1 MARPVKNTILK
12 IVITLLNL
20 GMAVLSCI
28 YFRDLP
34 RAVLL
39 GSIVVFATLG
49 VTVPSLNESKS
60 PILYKFFVL
69 TSVFAALL
77 LLGFVLLDSTGFLSK
92 CKDIETLKAF
102 IRGTKQW
109 GILVY
114 IGLVVVQVI
123 ALPIPSAIAAVLGTV
138 LYGPT
143 YAFLFM
149 TAGTLLGSII
159 TFMLGKIFGR
169 KLAVWVVGEEK
180 TDKYATLLNEKGR
193 FLFIIMM
200 LFPFFPDDVLCLVAG
215 ITAMTFRY
223 FIVVITLTR
232 PVMIAFMCYFGSG
245 TIIPF
250 RGWGIPVWIAIFVV
264 TIVLFFVIGALKKKI
279 MEKKSEK
286 TVAESKKDDVDDA
299 RSDQDAVIPAKDGA
313 VFHVPIDK

>member
-1 MARPVKNTILK
+1 MASHIKNTVVK
-12 IVITLLNL
+12 VVISLLNL
-20 GMAVLSCI
+20 GMVVLSCF

-49 VTVPSLNESKS
+49 VTVPSINETKS
-60 PILYKFFVL
+60 ATLFKV
-69 TSVFAALL
+69 
-77 LLGFVLLDSTGFLSK
+77 FVLLSVVAALFLLCFVVLDQTGVLEK

-102 IRGTKQW
+102 IRSTKQW

-114 IGLVVVQVI
+114 IGLVIFQVVV
-123 ALPIPSAIAAVLGTV
+123 LPIPSAITAVLGTV

-149 TAGTLLGSII
+149 TAGTIVGSIL

-215 ITAMTFRY
+215 ITAMSYRY
-223 FIVVITLTR
+223 FIAVIALTR
-232 PVMIAFMCYFGSG
+232 PVMIAFTCYFGSG

-264 TIVLFFVIGALKKKI
+264 TLVLFFVIGALKKRI
-279 MEKKSEK
+279 MSRSHKG
-286 TVAESKKDDVDDA
+286 DDDA
-299 RSDQDAVIPAKDGA
+299 ASNPTVVSEERCHATK
-313 VFHVPIDK
+313 K

>member
-1 MARPVKNTILK
+1 MARPVKNTIFK
-12 IVITLLNL
+12 IVISLLNL
-20 GMAVLSCI
+20 GMVILSCF

-49 VTVPSLNESKS
+49 VAVPSLNESKS
-60 PILYKFFVL
+60 PTLYRFFVL
-69 TSVFAALL
+69 ASIFAAFLL
-77 LLGFVLLDSTGFLSK
+77 LCFVVLDSTGFLSK

-114 IGLVVVQVI
+114 IGLVVFEVI
-123 ALPIPSAIAAVLGTV
+123 ALPLPTAVAAVLGTV

-149 TAGTLLGSII
+149 TAGTLIGSII

-223 FIVVITLTR
+223 FIIVITLTR

-245 TIIPF
+245 SIIPF

-264 TIVLFFVIGALKKKI
+264 TVALFFFIGALKKKI
-279 MEKKSEK
+279 MEKKPEK
-286 TVAESKKDDVDDA
+286 TAAEFRKEDA
-299 RSDQDAVIPAKDGA
+299 DGAKPRQDAAIPAQDGA
-313 VFHVPIDK
+313 AYHVPMDK

>member
-1 MARPVKNTILK
+1 MVGSIKNT
-12 IVITLLNL
+12 VIKVVISMLNL
-20 GMAVLSCI
+20 GMVVLSCF

-49 VTVPSLNESKS
+49 VTVPSIGESKNAT
-60 PILYKFFVL
+60 LFKTFVL
-69 TSVFAALL
+69 ASVFAALL
-77 LLGFVLLDSTGFLSK
+77 LLCFVALDSTGVLEK

-102 IRGTKQW
+102 IRSTKQW

-114 IGLVVVQVI
+114 IGLVIFQVI

-149 TAGTLLGSII
+149 TAGTIIGSIL

-215 ITAMTFRY
+215 ITAMSYRY
-223 FIVVITLTR
+223 FITVIALTR
-232 PVMIAFMCYFGSG
+232 PVMIAFTCYFGSG

-264 TIVLFFVIGALKKKI
+264 TLVLFFVIGALKKKLMARKTEPAREPI
-279 MEKKSEK
+279 RGKEPSKSK
-286 TVAESKKDDVDDA
+286 
-299 RSDQDAVIPAKDGA
+299 
-313 VFHVPIDK
+313 